1 LDELPISAAAGGAVA
16 PPAQLDDVDI
26 AILRL
31 LSDNARL
38 SQRQIAREI
47 GMSPPSVGDRL
58 ARLEKTGVIRGYR
71 VELDFGAVGY
81 PLVAYVLIALHGA
94 PEPELIER
102 LRDLPEVV
110 DVHIVTGPRDLL
122 VRIRVR
128 NHEHLRTVLLERI
141 WTTPGVARVESCIS
155 LGGMK
160 PQVYNVKLLDA
171 IADQAA
177 DSG

>member
-1 LDELPISAAAGGAVA
+1 MVELPPSAQVGAVA
-16 PPAQLDDVDI
+16 PPAQIDDVDI

-31 LSDNARL
+31 LSANARL

-58 ARLEKTGVIRGYR
+58 ARLEKSGVIRGYR

-81 PLVAYVLIALHGA
+81 PLVAYILIALQGA
-94 PEPELIER
+94 PEPDLIEQ
-102 LRDLPEVV
+102 LRDLPEVE

-128 NHEHLRTVLLERI
+128 DHEHLRTVLLERI
-141 WTTPGVARVESCIS
+141 WTAPGVARVESCIS

-171 IADQAA
+171 IADRPA
-177 DSG
+177 

>member
-1 LDELPISAAAGGAVA
+1 MSESSTPTPAGDGV
-16 PPAQLDDVDI
+16 PPVPLDDVDLS
-26 AILRL
+26 ILRL

-58 ARLEKTGVIRGYR
+58 ARLEKSGVIRGYR

-81 PLVAYVLIALHGA
+81 PLVAYVLIALQGA
-94 PEPELIER
+94 PEPELIDA
-102 LRDLPEVV
+102 LRHLPEVE

-122 VRIRVR
+122 VAIRVR
-128 NHEHLRTVLLERI
+128 DHEHLRTVLLERI
-141 WTTPGVARVESCIS
+141 WTTPGVSRVETCIS

-160 PQVYNVKLLDA
+160 PQVYNAKLLDA
-171 IADQAA
+171 IA
-177 DSG
+177 GTRE